1 MTTKYKGFDY
11 VLDFYN
17 SQNENAYKINIE
29 SGQDYKVDLVK

>member
-11 VLDFYN
+11 VLSYYN

-29 SGQDYKVDLVK
+29 SGQDFKVDLVQ